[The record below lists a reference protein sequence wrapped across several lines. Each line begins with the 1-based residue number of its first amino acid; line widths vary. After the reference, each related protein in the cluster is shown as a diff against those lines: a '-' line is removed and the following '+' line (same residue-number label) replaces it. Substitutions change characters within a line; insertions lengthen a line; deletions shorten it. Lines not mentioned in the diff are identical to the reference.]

1 MRTKARRTTLPS
13 TAALLVLS
21 GVAFAQA
28 PSMNARG
35 CCCAAQGK
43 TYTCT
48 EKTQADCLAEQPQA
62 PTYPKIDDWKKA
74 WDEAVKASEAQAAKP
89 MRGGWIAGPCE
100 KK

>member
-1 MRTKARRTTLPS
+1 MRTTTRLATLAS

-21 GVAFAQA
+21 GIAAAQPPA
-28 PSMNARG
+28 MNARG
-35 CCCAAQGK
+35 CCCAVQAK

-62 PTYPKIDDWKKA
+62 PTYPKMDDWKKA
-74 WDEAVKASEAQAAKP
+74 WNDAVKTSEAQAAKP

-100 KK
+100 K